1 MEPVSR
7 EMAIAILKKGLPG
20 KNVEKLDAMREV
32 SEVVH
37 DFGSAGVLFQNNIEY
52 SQRNRIMNSPPREN
66 IDFKE
71 VVKFP
76 QTAVNSIHANTQEID
91 VDSVI
96 TEEMI

>member
-1 MEPVSR
+1 
-7 EMAIAILKKGLPG
+7 
-20 KNVEKLDAMREV
+20 
-32 SEVVH
+32 
-37 DFGSAGVLFQNNIEY
+37 
-52 SQRNRIMNSPPREN
+52 MNSPLREN